1 MNRTFRFLTS
11 FGKRACAL
19 IVCTAMLLGLLPTIQ
34 PQAQAASSTQ
44 DMSLDRLVSWGIMR
58 GDQYGNLDPARDITR
73 AEFASMLNRTFGYQ
87 QTGAQP
93 FRDVV
98 TSNWYYDDIS
108 IAYTAGYFEGT
119 SNTTASPNSTLTRE
133 QAATL
138 LCRNLMLQ
146 PLSGEDLAF
155 TDSREASSWSRGYI
169 KAAAEEGILVGDP
182 GGTFRPRDN
191 ITRGEVA
198 IMLVRVIGTP
208 IQEPG
213 TYSNSVSGN
222 LMVST
227 SGVTLENMT
236 VTGDLYITGGVGL
249 GYITLSNVTVYGKII
264 ASGAGESDRGD
275 CSIILKNSSA
285 PEMLVDSPSNQY
297 VTIRSVGN
305 TDIGQVHVRTGTYLE
320 SRSTGDYGFQHI
332 IVDGENGTQ
341 LDLAGNIHDVVT
353 MTPESTINVGSG
365 TVEELTV
372 DEEAVDSVVTIAQ
385 GAVVEILNLDTA
397 TRVTGEGDIGTANIN
412 AAGCVI
418 EMLPDIIVIR
428 PGITANIDGI
438 IMDSTLAEQMSDTP
452 RILSGYPRMD
462 DIAPN
467 QAQASF
473 QTNKPGTLYWAVR
486 LSGDGPMEASDLINP
501 PTYGGQIVRSG
512 NLAISDA
519 NTTVSQRIT
528 GLTLDTSY
536 VLSAVLV
543 DSRDDES
550 AVKSVY
556 FTTPDDS
563 DPAFTSGY
571 PRASTIEDTYVDFDV
586 AATKNCTLYWA
597 IYPTGMSA
605 PTANEFKDGNL
616 SGAIDSG
623 SRRVARNE
631 EDSIRMGSENEEAR
645 NALEELTEYDAFF
658 FLSDGINDS
667 NVVRVQ
673 VTTADRT
680 PPEFLTNYPRIT
692 EIQATALTGEAAINE
707 DGQIYWAAVIHGTD
721 YPIPNSGLTDD
732 AARELDQKLQIM
744 GGMYAVASGSF
755 NANANEA
762 ASFNMRGLAE
772 ETAYDIYFVAEDD
785 SGNLSDIEVL
795 ENARTLDNN
804 APTLV
809 DIRFSQANNEG
820 VPLANT
826 DITLVFSEDIYSRQT
841 RMSLVEM
848 FESDQTEFVMA
859 GSNPEQRIPW
869 EDIFREMFTLNNLS
883 LTTPDKSYAF
893 DLGDDSKENIRV
905 ELNDEGQT
913 EVTFLNAALAL
924 QSGSTY
930 QFVFNAITDSS
941 SNNMP
946 ANTQSDPFT
955 ILEAQ
960 VDFEELPDASIS
972 FKDNI
977 VTVDK
982 MFYMIP
988 YASSTENASENTKY
1002 DVLIASDTSISFN
1015 LYRRERVASGETN
1028 NNSWEQVIDNGSIS
1042 YTNSEDWVALSLNRS
1057 QKFTSI
1063 DYPSLRPDD
1072 GGLPTAGYDF
1082 ALELTAI
1089 NGIGSD
1095 QKDTW
1100 DATVN
1105 IKVFCIAGIPN
1116 NIYNL
1121 VDSNRILSSAFAADI
1136 QSGAVVS
1143 IGNPSD
1149 FNMEIRRV
1157 NQSAPK
1163 FVTTYPQAIPG
1174 DSVTRIDFQLDR
1186 SGTLYYVVAP
1196 EGTLT
1201 PRAGGVPIGD
1211 DRIIDIGATDTDI
1224 QGLPGNDLGIT
1235 SPTADQIIAGNY
1247 PEAVGYRTGSVSYT
1261 FGTGKNTFNIDDL
1274 SANSTYYIYF
1284 VLQGSYA
1291 DPSYVHCYKFTTGQV
1306 VPPVL
1311 TVNNRVNEAYYSISP
1326 NTAEGQNSVTAIVAW
1341 ALFPSALYPPEF
1353 GETPDDL
1360 KNSEWKP
1367 ITIMEAM
1374 RDDTFDRYD
1383 NDTLKESLWN
1393 TINGDSIVTSSYNQG
1408 DNNIRETATAD
1419 TPATDTIIDP
1429 ELLQRGQ
1436 TYTLF
1441 IAARNELGGI
1451 PVFRVITG
1459 ITATSTEGPR
1469 VTSMSTSASENGDG
1483 TVSGTVTIRFDE
1495 YLYVQAYMSDQD
1507 TAVTLQPYVPVR
1519 SASWEELELSTRWGS
1534 ATYVR
1539 YTSQIPTRANS
1550 IAIQFNG
1557 MLPGEEITIT
1567 PTYYSPSD
1575 SKSYSTNGLFCNS
1588 ASIPRSSIG
1597 LNIRLEQVLDA
1608 DEQPTDS
1615 YQFVLA
1621 NGDAYD
1627 GLTSEV
1633 QAN

>member
-692 EIQATALTGEAAINE
+692 EIQATALTGDAAINE

-755 NANANEA
+755 NANANTA
-762 ASFNMRGLAE
+762 ASFNMRGLTE

-785 SGNLSDIEVL
+785 SGNLSDIVVL

-809 DIRFSQANNEG
+809 GIRFSQANDQG
-820 VPLANT
+820 TPLANT

-859 GSNPEQRIPW
+859 GSNPEQTLKW

-893 DLGDDSKENIRV
+893 VLGEDGKENIRV
-905 ELNDEGQT
+905 ELNDSGQT
-913 EVTFLNAALAL
+913 EVTFLNASLAL

-946 ANTQSDPFT
+946 ENTQSEEFR
-955 ILEAQ
+955 ILDAQ
-960 VDFEELPDASIS
+960 VDFTELPEVTIDYPDSGS
-972 FKDNI
+972 SGTT
-977 VTVDK
+977 TVDK
-982 MFYMIP
+982 VFSMIP
-988 YASSTENASENTKY
+988 YASSTANASENTCY
-1002 DVLIASDTSISFN
+1002 DVLIASDTTISFN
-1015 LYRRERVASGETN
+1015 LYYRERTDTATQASEWHPILDATDQPIEEFSITYNPGEEWT
-1028 NNSWEQVIDNGSIS
+1028 
-1042 YTNSEDWVALSLNRS
+1042 ALSLNQSRHLS
-1057 QKFTSI
+1057 T
-1063 DYPSLRPDD
+1063 DAYPKLREMMEN
-1072 GGLPTAGYDF
+1072 GYEF
-1082 ALELTAI
+1082 ALKLTAI
-1089 NGIGSD
+1089 N
-1095 QKDTW
+1095 QNEVEETW

-1105 IKVFCIAGIPN
+1105 IKVFCVAGGASQLL
-1116 NIYNL
+1116 NL
-1121 VDSNRILSSAFAADI
+1121 TGGNAVTSSQLTADI
-1136 QSGAVVS
+1136 TAGNVTS
-1143 IGNPSD
+1143 IGNPGN

-1157 NQSAPK
+1157 NQGAPA
-1163 FVTTYPQAIPG
+1163 FVTSYPRLYPG
-1174 DSVTRIDFQLDR
+1174 DSVTQVDFQLDR

-1196 EGTLT
+1196 ANRAAFPTMKPTGSFEQPALNNFNDLNQMVNLGNLT
-1201 PRAGGVPIGD
+1201 NDPSK
-1211 DRIIDIGATDTDI
+1211 
-1224 QGLPGNDLGIT
+1224 LPGQDTENNLGIT
-1235 SPTADQIIAGNY
+1235 RPTSTDIMQPLY
-1247 PEAVGYRTGSVSYT
+1247 DESLGYRFGSVSYT
-1261 FGTGKNTFNIDDL
+1261 FGSGPATFTIEDLQANTN
-1274 SANSTYYIYF
+1274 YYIYF
-1284 VLQGSYA
+1284 VLRGTYA
-1291 DPSYVHCYKFTTGQV
+1291 NPSFVYCYTFSTEDV
-1306 VPPVL
+1306 VPPELTARVSGSGAVYTVL
-1311 TVNNRVNEAYYSISP
+1311 PGEDQERVEAETYWS
-1326 NTAEGQNSVTAIVAW
+1326 
-1341 ALFPSALYPPEF
+1341 LYPYSPTDGYPAELQDII
-1353 GETPDDL
+1353 DDAVT
-1360 KNSEWKP
+1360 S
-1367 ITIMEAM
+1367 
-1374 RDDTFDRYD
+1374 D
-1383 NDTLKESLWN
+1383 NQDTLWN
-1393 TINGDSIVTSSYNQG
+1393 LIVNPNNGRPAPLDSG
-1408 DNNIRETATAD
+1408 R
-1419 TPATDTIIDP
+1419 TP
-1429 ELLQRGQ
+1429 
-1436 TYTLF
+1436 
-1441 IAARNELGGI
+1441 
-1451 PVFRVITG
+1451 V
-1459 ITATSTEGPR
+1459 TATSPAGASTVVEPDGLQPNTEYVLFVAAKNVLGGNPVFAAATNIHIVDLSYPR
-1469 VTSMSTSASENGDG
+1469 ITNINVGGIGTIDPSDGTCTSAQV
-1483 TVSGTVTIRFDE
+1483 TVIFDKP
-1495 YLYVQAYMSDQD
+1495 LYVQGTESVD
-1507 TAVTLQPYVPVR
+1507 TYSYYPRNNDVQGDFPISFTGNYGSSNSVLYFRVR
-1519 SASWEELELSTRWGS
+1519 KFKNNDTFQ
-1534 ATYVR
+1534 V
-1539 YTSQIPTRANS
+1539 
-1550 IAIQFNG
+1550 
-1557 MLPGEEITIT
+1557 T
-1567 PTYYSPSD
+1567 PTYWSNSD
-1575 SKSYSTNGLFCNS
+1575 QKEISVQPYFCSQQGVGRPNYPLSFRMVAVTDDTGAITGYTCVING
-1588 ASIPRSSIG
+1588 G
-1597 LNIRLEQVLDA
+1597 D
-1608 DEQPTDS
+1608 
-1615 YQFVLA
+1615 Y
-1621 NGDAYD
+1621 NGQ
-1627 GLTSEV
+1627 TSETT
-1633 QAN
+1633 ATN